1 MLNETR
7 VEKAIEIEI
16 LIEIDDLRITTAIK
30 EIKE

>member
-7 VEKAIEIEI
+7 VEKAIETEI

-30 EIKE
+30 GIKE